1 MKPRPPARPRPFG
14 NGVAAADVP
23 PAPPAG
29 PPPRLLDEYADR
41 RALVT
46 GASSGLGAEF
56 ARALAA
62 RGMHLI
68 LVARREGRLRD
79 LAAELDTKHR
89 TRCQVIAADLS
100 KAGEVARVGDLVAGA
115 AGDGG
120 GPGGGVELLVNNAGF
135 AVAEDVPRTDRA
147 AVLAMVDLNVR
158 AVTDLTYRFLPPM
171 LARGHGAVLNVAS
184 VAAFTPVA
192 YMGAYA
198 ASKAYIL
205 HFSEA
210 LWAEARDRGVTVT
223 ASCPG
228 PTKTE
233 FFDVAGVRGWL
244 HKRRAHDPAKI
255 VKRSLRAMEKGKP
268 VVVPGLWEKRQSL
281 MIRLAP
287 RRVAVLESRKYFRPK
302 PEPADPKTIPAAA
315 GPAAAGDPPAAESAE
330 ARRAG

>member
-1 MKPRPPARPRPFG
+1 M
-14 NGVAAADVP
+14 
-23 PAPPAG
+23 
-29 PPPRLLDEYADR
+29 LDEYADR

-79 LAAELDTKHR
+79 LAAELDTKHK
-89 TRCQVIAADLS
+89 TRCQVIPADLS
-100 KAGEVARVGDLVAGA
+100 KAGEVNRVGDLVAGS
-115 AGDGG
+115 AGEGG

-135 AVAEDVPRTDRA
+135 AVAQDVPRTDRA
-147 AVLAMVDLNVR
+147 HALAMVDLNVR

-192 YMGAYA
+192 YMGAYS

-228 PTKTE
+228 PTRTE

-244 HKRRAHDPAKI
+244 HKQRAHDPAKI

-268 VVVPGLWEKRQSL
+268 VVVPGFKEKLQSL
-281 MIRLAP
+281 AIRLAP
-287 RRVAVLESRKYFRPK
+287 RRTAVLESRKYFRPK

-315 GPAAAGDPPAAESAE
+315 DSPGGPAAGPAET
-330 ARRAG
+330 RRAG

>member
-1 MKPRPPARPRPFG
+1 M
-14 NGVAAADVP
+14 
-23 PAPPAG
+23 
-29 PPPRLLDEYADR
+29 LDEYADR
-41 RALVT
+41 RALIT

-89 TRCQVIAADLS
+89 TRCQVIPADLS
-100 KAGEVARVGDLVAGA
+100 KADEVARVGDLVAGA

-135 AVAEDVPRTDRA
+135 AVAQDVPRTDRR
-147 AVLAMVDLNVR
+147 AVLDMVDLNVR
-158 AVTDLTYRFLPPM
+158 AATDLTYRFLPPM

-198 ASKAYIL
+198 ASKAYVL

-233 FFDVAGVRGWL
+233 FFDVAGAKGWL
-244 HKRRAHDPAKI
+244 QKRRAHDPAK
-255 VKRSLRAMEKGKP
+255 VVRRSLRAMEKGRP
-268 VVVPGLWEKRQSL
+268 VVTPGLKEKQWNL
-281 MIRLAP
+281 MVRLFP
-287 RRVAVLESRKYFRPK
+287 RRMAVLESRKFFRPK
-302 PEPADPKTIPAAA
+302 PEPADPKTIPATPGDRTA
-315 GPAAAGDPPAAESAE
+315 GESAE

>member
-1 MKPRPPARPRPFG
+1 MI
-14 NGVAAADVP
+14 
-23 PAPPAG
+23 
-29 PPPRLLDEYADR
+29 DEYADR

-46 GASSGLGAEF
+46 GASSGLGAEY
-56 ARALAA
+56 ARQLAA

-79 LAAELDTKHR
+79 LAAELDTKHK

-100 KAGEVARVGDLVAGA
+100 DPAEVARVGDLVAA
-115 AGDGG
+115 ADPA
-120 GPGGGVELLVNNAGF
+120 GPGGVELLVNNAGF
-135 AVAEDVPRTDRA
+135 AVAQDVPRTDRA
-147 AVLAMVDLNVR
+147 TVLDMVDLNVR
-158 AVTDLTYRFLPPM
+158 AVTDLTYRLLPPM

-184 VAAFTPVA
+184 VAGFTPVA

-223 ASCPG
+223 ACCPG

-233 FFDVAGVRGWL
+233 FFDVAGVTGWL
-244 HKRRAHDPAKI
+244 HKQRAHDPAKI
-255 VKRSLRAMEKGKP
+255 VRRSLRAMEKRKA
-268 VVVPGLWEKRQSL
+268 VVVPGFKERVQSL
-281 MIRLAP
+281 AIRLAP

-302 PEPADPKTIPAAA
+302 PQKGDPKTIPAAA
-315 GPAAAGDPPAAESAE
+315 DGRDEPASTSAD